1 MLAYLDLY
9 MRISY
14 TVILC
19 CPHSQHDSRLS
30 VHAAACACLCG
41 MHTWQVLGNAVCI
54 RLLVLNIAPML
65 AKVLRCAY
73 GDGRGRADTLVQV
86 ILDAG

>member
-1 MLAYLDLY
+1 MLAYLY
-9 MRISY
+9 MRISCNF
-14 TVILC
+14 TLS
-19 CPHSQHDSRLS
+19 HSQHDSRLS